1 MEKELRDHRNA
12 NLLEIGKKK
21 KKKERKKLIIVRLN
35 NKLNLAKQQSS
46 SHM

>member
-1 MEKELRDHRNA
+1 MLQLWEKN
-12 NLLEIGKKK
+12 LEITEMPTCWKLVKK
-21 KKKERKKLIIVRLN
+21 KKLIIVRLN